1 MALMPLTLL
10 NIIIMKKTNLS
21 DYDRSAVPDGSN
33 YHIGIIAAE
42 WNPEVTD
49 ALLQGAVDTLL
60 EHGVKEENLIIRRV
74 PGTFELSSAADIML
88 DSQYPDAVI
97 CIGCVIQGETRHF
110 EFICQAVSQGI
121 TNVAIK
127 HECPVIFSVLT
138 TDTMQQAL
146 DRAGGRHGNKG
157 VEGAIT
163 ALKMLAFKESVA

>member
-1 MALMPLTLL
+1 
-10 NIIIMKKTNLS
+10 MKKTNLS
-21 DYDRSAVPDGSN
+21 NYDPTTVPDGSN
-33 YHIGIIAAE
+33 YHIGVIAAE
-42 WNPEVTD
+42 WNPEVTN

-60 EHGVKEENLIIRRV
+60 EHGVKEENLIVRRV

-110 EFICQAVSQGI
+110 EFICQAVSQGL
-121 TNVAIK
+121 TNVSLRTNK
-127 HECPVIFSVLT
+127 PVIFSVLT
-138 TDTMQQAL
+138 CDTMQQAL

-163 ALKMLAFKESVA
+163 ALKMCKFSREN